1 MREHKAGIYIG
12 IGRKAW
18 AHELRVAE
26 ILASAGHYVE
36 LLAEGLLPT
45 ADLRLDGIEYE
56 LKSPER
62 FNANTLQHTISDAL
76 KQSPNI
82 IIDTFRMKKVRDYQV
97 QRFLISQVYKNTRIK
112 RLMMITKQGKIASS
126 FQHLR
131 NKC

>member
-1 MREHKAGIYIG
+1 MKDQKSGIYIEPK
-12 IGRKAW
+12 RKTW

-26 ILASAGHYVE
+26 ILAAAGHYVE
-36 LLAEGLLPT
+36 LLVEGLLPT

-62 FNANTLQHTISDAL
+62 FNANTLQHTISNAL

-82 IIDTFRMKKVRDYQV
+82 IIDTARMKKVRDYQV

-112 RLMMITKQGKIASS
+112 RLLMIT
-126 FQHLR
+126 
-131 NKC
+131 NKAKLLTL

>member
-1 MREHKAGIYIG
+1 MGVYIEL
-12 IGRKAW
+12 GRKTW
-18 AHELRVAE
+18 VHELRVAE
-26 ILASAGHYVE
+26 ILAAVGYRVE

-82 IIDTFRMKKVRDYQV
+82 IIDTSRMKKVRDYQV
-97 QRFLISQVYKNTRIK
+97 QRFLVSQVYKNTRIK
-112 RLMMITKQGKIASS
+112 RLLMVTKQGKIVDIMS
-126 FQHLR
+126 LV
-131 NKC
+131 

>member
-1 MREHKAGIYIG
+1 MKEHKAGIYIE
-12 IGRKAW
+12 IGHKTW

-26 ILASAGHYVE
+26 ILAAAGHYVE

-76 KQSPNI
+76 RQSPNI
-82 IIDTFRMKKVRDYQV
+82 IIDTSRMKKVRDYQV
-97 QRFLISQVYKNTRIK
+97 QRFLISQIYKNTHIK
-112 RLMMITKQGKIASS
+112 RLLMITKQGKIVDIMK
-126 FQHLR
+126 LV
-131 NKC
+131 